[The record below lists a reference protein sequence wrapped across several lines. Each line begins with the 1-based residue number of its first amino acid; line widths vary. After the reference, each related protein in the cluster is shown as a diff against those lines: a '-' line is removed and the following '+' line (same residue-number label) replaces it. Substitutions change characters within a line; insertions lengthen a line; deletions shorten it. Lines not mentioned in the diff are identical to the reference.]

1 MNIFGSEVPALV
13 VAKTCGSS
21 NSGHSRRVAY
31 SFVDP
36 YHEQTLD
43 KKEILLAELNAC
55 ERLLKYAGDPADRK
69 AVEKEISDL
78 KNILDLLG

>member
-1 MNIFGSEVPALV
+1 MNITGSEVPALV
-13 VAKTCGSS
+13 VAKTCRGSRG
-21 NSGHSRRVAY
+21 NSRHVTY

-43 KKEILLAELNAC
+43 KKEILLAELQAC
-55 ERLLKYAGDPADRK
+55 ERLLKYVADRVDRE

-78 KNILDLLG
+78 KNILDLMG